1 MLFVMRPR
9 LIIPTVNATKETFL
23 ICNKRYENGHS
34 KSNKGNAF
42 RHALWNV
49 LIAKESLEKTK
60 NDKKSANWAQKVTDL
75 YEKVTQNS
83 ILDEQMDLHNNA
95 IGRDLFLKFPKK
107 SKTEITDI
115 IYKKSTKAIKIQ
127 SVQELENLT
136 QDMVYLID

>member
-1 MLFVMRPR
+1 MLFAKHPR

-23 ICNKRYENGHS
+23 ICNELYKNRHG

-49 LIAKESLEKTK
+49 LIAKNSLKNTK
-60 NDKKSANWAQKVTDL
+60 NKQKSVDWAQKVTDL

-95 IGRDLFLKFPKK
+95 IGRNLFLMFSKK
-107 SKTEITDI
+107 SKTEIIDI
-115 IYKKSTKAIKIQ
+115 IYKKSTRAIKIQ

-136 QDMVYLID
+136 QDMVYLIG